1 MLGFIAGT
9 GIHACHE
16 HVWMPGIAWLVWIA
30 AAAVSL
36 VLVRAHR
43 AGRAAALI
51 AFAVLLGLARYDMAM
66 SALPDTARIPIGA
79 ELRFEGRVSEEPR
92 KTMKST
98 VLTMDRTF
106 FVGDSVASDLHTASL
121 ADRSAAQEVRLT
133 VPLGPAAHISSSH
146 EAAGDFNSDSG
157 SRDIPIDRKMQV
169 VTKSHIKYSYGDT
182 LAWSCIPERVEQEPG
197 LGFDDYYFVRGIGW
211 HCYARDGPH
220 ILSAGRNTG
229 IKGLLAELKQNMRR
243 VTDKLMPEPESSFVL
258 GLLLG
263 DRQGLTDDMKE
274 SFRQTGTSHIL
285 AVSGYNVTKLVLIV
299 VVLFVILGMRRRAAA
314 VASGV
319 TIVLF
324 VILVGADP
332 SVVRAGCMGLTGL
345 AATLCRRAYSGVNA
359 LLLAGALMVA
369 ANPFILRHD
378 IGFQLSFLA
387 VLGLHAFGRPLER
400 WFRMVPRTL
409 GLRQVCAETTAATV
423 ATLPLTMYVFG
434 LLAPAALP
442 VNMVVLPLIPFA
454 MLAGAVSIAL
464 GSIHPV
470 LGLFPAFI
478 TAATLSLIGR
488 VIETAAWAAPA
499 YTLEMPFVGA
509 VLMYFWLG
517 VSWFAVTCAR
527 RIPVRVFLIRLRL
540 SIRKRYA
547 ARS

>member
-1 MLGFIAGT
+1 MLGFIVGT

-16 HVWMPGIAWLVWIA
+16 HVWMPGWAWATCIIA
-30 AAAVSL
+30 AAAWFIS
-36 VLVRAHR
+36 VRAHR
-43 AGRAAALI
+43 AGRATALV

-92 KTMKST
+92 QTMKST

-106 FVGDSVASDLHTASL
+106 LVG
-121 ADRSAAQEVRLT
+121 
-133 VPLGPAAHISSSH
+133 G
-146 EAAGDFNSDSG
+146 SG

-169 VTKSHIKYSYGDT
+169 VTKSHIEYSYADT

-220 ILSAGRNTG
+220 VVSVSQKDD
-229 IKGLLAELKQNMRR
+229 IKGLLADLKQNMRR
-243 VTDKLMPEPESSFVL
+243 ILGRLMPEPESSFVL

-299 VVLFVILGMRRRAAA
+299 VVLFVILGMQRRAAA
-314 VASGV
+314 VASGA

-378 IGFQLSFLA
+378 VGFQLSFLA

-400 WFRMVPRTL
+400 WFRMVPRAL

-434 LLAPAALP
+434 LLAPTALP

-464 GSIHPV
+464 GSVHPV

-478 TAATLSLIGR
+478 TAATLRLIGGM
-488 VIETAAWAAPA
+488 IETAAWAVPA
-499 YTLEMPFVGA
+499 YTLEMPFAGA

-517 VSWFAVTCAR
+517 LAWFAVTCAR